1 MKPKDFLLERFFAE
15 HEFTVKHLLG
25 ASDPQTL
32 SIAQLLA
39 LEPGAQ
45 ERFLALGLGYTES
58 TGSLAFRTAAA
69 SCYGGGAI
77 GPQHVL
83 AFAGAQE
90 PIFAF
95 MNVALEPGEHLIA
108 HTPAYQSHLEVARA
122 IGAQVSPWPARE
134 DHGWLPDPDAL
145 EALVTPRTRA
155 LVLNTPHNPTGALF
169 PRALLE
175 RCVAFCRRHG
185 LWLLGDEVYRGLE
198 QRPAERLPG
207 VCELY
212 ERGVSVG
219 ALAKAYGLAG
229 LRIGWVACRDAALLQ
244 RLGAFKDYLT
254 ICNPGPSEFLATLA
268 LGHAEALASRAR
280 AQVAENIVHFEA
292 FLARHPDLFAWVRP
306 AAGTTA
312 FPRLLRGGA
321 SQWCRELLTAQ
332 GVLLIPGHLFEAPDT
347 HLRVG
352 LGRADFA
359 PGLAALERFVDGAVT
374 ASSA

>member
-1 MKPKDFLLERFFAE
+1 M
-15 HEFTVKHLLG
+15 
-25 ASDPQTL
+25 

-58 TGSLAFRTAAA
+58 LGSPAFRAAA
-69 SCYGGGAI
+69 ARCYPSGTV
-77 GPQHVL
+77 GPDDVL
-83 AFAGAQE
+83 AFAGGEE
-90 PIFAF
+90 PIFSF
-95 MNVALEPGEHLIA
+95 MNVALEAGDHLIV
-108 HTPAYQSHLEVARA
+108 HTPAYQSHVEVARA
-122 IGAQVSPWPARE
+122 IGAQVSAWPARE
-134 DHGWLPDPDAL
+134 AHGWLPDPDAL

-155 LVLNTPHNPTGALF
+155 LVITVPHNPTGALF

-198 QRPAERLPG
+198 QEPSARLPG

-229 LRIGWVACRDAALLQ
+229 LRIGWVACRDRALRS
-244 RLGAFKDYLT
+244 RLAAFKDYLT

-268 LGHAEALASRAR
+268 LGHAEALSARAR
-280 AQVAENIVHFEA
+280 AQIDENIVHFEG
-292 FLARHPDLFAWVRP
+292 FLARHPRLLSWVRP
-306 AAGTTA
+306 QAATTA
-312 FPRLLRGGA
+312 FPRLLGGGA
-321 SQWCRELLTAQ
+321 TAWARALLEAQ
-332 GVLLIPGHLFEAPDT
+332 GVLLLPGPLFDFPDT
-347 HLRVG
+347 HLRLG

-359 PGLAALERFVDGAVT
+359 QGLAALEHFVAV
-374 ASSA
+374 AQPGP